1 MSAFRPFVLVCAL
14 LLGLA
19 ACGPRVP
26 EGDGGAAEG
35 TVADI
40 VHDAGYG
47 LLSDGDY
54 VLPPVPATYT
64 AGVNKRML
72 VPYTGD
78 EAPGVIEVD
87 IHAKFLYLV
96 LEDGMAMRYPIAVGR
111 LGRALRFDTTIR
123 DKREWPGWTPTANM
137 LRTEPEV
144 YGPFAGGV
152 PGGLAS
158 PLGARALYLY
168 RNGRDTRYR
177 IHGTNDLRSIGNSGS
192 AGCIRLFNH
201 DIIDL
206 FERVG
211 IPTEVVMRSEEDS
224 MRMEPEHF
232 GRGVELPPTIVD
244 PETIYGAGEEA
255 EGAGAEVIE
264 TPGVIEEVNDPMNSD
279 TL

>member
-1 MSAFRPFVLVCAL
+1 MCLNRAVR
-14 LLGLA
+14 LA
-19 ACGPRVP
+19 ACLASGLLLIACTTQP
-26 EGDGGAAEG
+26 EGGSEGGEPASFE
-35 TVADI
+35 DI

-54 VLPPVPATYT
+54 VLPPVPSEFTQ
-64 AGVNKRML
+64 GVNRRAL
-72 VPYTGD
+72 VPYPGD
-78 EAPGVIEVD
+78 EEPGVIEVD

-96 LEDGMAMRYPIAVGR
+96 LDDGMAMRYPIAVGR

-144 YGPFAGGV
+144 YGAFASGV

-177 IHGTNDLRSIGNSGS
+177 IHGTNDLASIGNSGS

-206 FERVG
+206 FER
-211 IPTEVVMRSEEDS
+211 IETPTSVVMRSEEDS
-224 MRMEPEHF
+224 MRIEGEFF
-232 GRGVELPPTIVD
+232 GRGEELPPTIVD
-244 PETIYGAGEEA
+244 PETIYGAVDEEA
-255 EGAGAEVIE
+255 PDTPEDAVSEAEQ
-264 TPGVIEEVNDPMNSD
+264 VNDPLSSE